1 MLENTFIH
9 IPGVGA
15 VTERRLWERGIID
28 WEGFLRSGAP
38 LLPPGRDILARRI
51 LRKSIEHR
59 RDISFF
65 AEILPRPEMWRL
77 FDSFRDR
84 AVYLD
89 IETSGGWGGWDEITV
104 IGLYDGVE
112 VKSFINGANLDAF
125 EIEVARY
132 DLVVT
137 FNGTCF
143 DLPYIRRT
151 FPSIS
156 LPPAHVDLRFL
167 MAQMGFRGG
176 LKKIERDCGIT
187 RDLDIRDMD
196 GFEAVRLW
204 QDHLRGS
211 DSALEMLLRYNR
223 ADIVNLEP
231 LMVKGFHEMR
241 RKVLPVHA
249 W

>member
-9 IPGVGA
+9 IPGVGT
-15 VTERRLWERGIID
+15 VTERRLWDRGVVD
-28 WEGFLRSGAP
+28 WGKFLRTETP
-38 LLPPGRDILARRI
+38 LLPPGKDMVAREV
-51 LRKSIEHR
+51 LRKSMER
-59 RDISFF
+59 RDDVSFF
-65 AEILPRPEMWRL
+65 AEIFPPREMWRL
-77 FDSFRDR
+77 FDSFKDR
-84 AVYLD
+84 VVYLD

-104 IGLYDGVE
+104 IGLYDGTE
-112 VKSFINGANLDAF
+112 VKSFINGVNLDAF
-125 EIEVARY
+125 EIEVSRY

-143 DLPYIRRT
+143 DLPCIRST

-167 MAQMGFRGG
+167 MAKLGFRGG
-176 LKKIERDCGIT
+176 LKKIERECGIA
-187 RDLDIRDMD
+187 RDMDIEDMD

-204 QDHLRGS
+204 QAHLRGS
-211 DSALEMLLRYNR
+211 DSALDRLIRYNS

-231 LMVKGFHEMR
+231 LMKQGFEEMR
-241 RKVLPVHA
+241 RKVLPVSS